1 MGTGDRSFRELCDGI
16 GELADCFEFGKHV
29 QGQDDVPF
37 ILDRRDQIHHGE
49 RIQLEIAGET
59 YRLPKHN
66 ALLVERIDELKDAG
80 EDLGAV
86 GHGGSLTV
94 ARAACQ
100 RNGGGCGQPRGKW
113 YSNATS
119 AQGLPATKLDRERAW
134 GGQEWG
140 ERLNQ

>member
-37 ILDRRDQIHHGE
+37 ILNRRDQIHHGE

-80 EDLGAV
+80 EDMGAV
-86 GHGGSLTV
+86 GHGGRSEE
-94 ARAACQ
+94 R
-100 RNGGGCGQPRGKW
+100 RYGKEGVSTCRSRW
-113 YSNATS
+113 WPYH
-119 AQGLPATKLDRERAW
+119 
-134 GGQEWG
+134 
-140 ERLNQ
+140 